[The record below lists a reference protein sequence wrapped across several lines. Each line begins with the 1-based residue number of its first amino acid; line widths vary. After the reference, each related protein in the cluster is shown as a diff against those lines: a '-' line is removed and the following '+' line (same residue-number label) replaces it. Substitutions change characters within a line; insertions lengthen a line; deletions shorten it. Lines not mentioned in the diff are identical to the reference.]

1 MDMIDDIEENAGALY
16 AYHLAYKARNIA
28 TIFVTEDMMLAIMA
42 FRDQFTEEP
51 DAVALI
57 GQVDYIGRYDDEEIE
72 GEKMVLQ

>member
-16 AYHLAYKARNIA
+16 AYHLAYKARNIT

-57 GQVDYIGRYDDEEIE
+57 GQVDYIGRYDDDEPE
-72 GEKMVLQ
+72 GAMVLN

>member
-1 MDMIDDIEENAGALY
+1 MTDEEGFQAPLY
-16 AYHLAYKARNIA
+16 AFHLAYKPRNIA

-57 GQVDYIGRYDDEEIE
+57 GQVDYIGRYDDDEIE
-72 GEKMVLQ
+72 GERAVLQ

>member
-1 MDMIDDIEENAGALY
+1 MTDEEGFQAPLY
-16 AYHLAYKARNIA
+16 AFHLAYKPRNIT

-57 GQVDYIGRYDDEEIE
+57 GQVDYIGRYDDDEIE
-72 GEKMVLQ
+72 GEKAVLQ

>member
-1 MDMIDDIEENAGALY
+1 MTDEEGFQAPLY
-16 AYHLAYKARNIA
+16 AFHLAYKPRNIA

-57 GQVDYIGRYDDEEIE
+57 GQVDYIGRYDDDEPE
-72 GEKMVLQ
+72 GAMVLN

>member
-1 MDMIDDIEENAGALY
+1 MTDEEGFQAPLY
-16 AYHLAYKARNIA
+16 AFHLAYKPRNIA

-57 GQVDYIGRYDDEEIE
+57 GQVDYIGRYDDDEIE
-72 GEKMVLQ
+72 GEKAVLQ

>member
-1 MDMIDDIEENAGALY
+1 MPEQEEEFQAPLY
-16 AYHLAYKARNIA
+16 AFHLAYKPRNIT

-57 GQVDYIGRYDDEEIE
+57 GQVDYIGRYDDDEIE
-72 GEKMVLQ
+72 GEKVVLQ

>member
-1 MDMIDDIEENAGALY
+1 MPEQEEEFQAPLY
-16 AYHLAYKARNIA
+16 AFHLAYKPRNIT

-57 GQVDYIGRYDDEEIE
+57 GQVDYIGRYDDDEPE
-72 GEKMVLQ
+72 GAAVLH

>member
-1 MDMIDDIEENAGALY
+1 MPEQEEYQAPLY
-16 AYHLAYKARNIA
+16 AYHLAYKARNIT

-57 GQVDYIGRYDDEEIE
+57 GQVDYIGRYDDDEIE
-72 GEKMVLQ
+72 GEKAVLQ

>member
-16 AYHLAYKARNIA
+16 AYHLAYKARNIT

-57 GQVDYIGRYDDEEIE
+57 GQVDYIGRYDDEEPE
-72 GEKMVLQ
+72 GAVVLQ

>member
-1 MDMIDDIEENAGALY
+1 MTDEEGFQAPLY
-16 AYHLAYKARNIA
+16 AFHLAYKPRNIT

-57 GQVDYIGRYDDEEIE
+57 GQVDYIGRYDDDEIE
-72 GEKMVLQ
+72 GEKVVLQ